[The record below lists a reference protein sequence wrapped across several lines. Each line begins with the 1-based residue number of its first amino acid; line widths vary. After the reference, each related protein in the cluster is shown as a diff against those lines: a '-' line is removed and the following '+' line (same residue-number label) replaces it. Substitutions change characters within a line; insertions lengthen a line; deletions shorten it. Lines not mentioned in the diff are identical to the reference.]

1 MARSSKS
8 YTILMADDDADDCLL
23 VRDALKETRHDYH
36 LRFVR
41 DGEELSDYLFR
52 RGRYADGKDAPR
64 PDLILLD
71 LKMPKKD
78 GREVLKELKSHPRF
92 RRIPIVALTTSTA
105 EDDVGYSYDMGVN
118 SYLTKPVTFRALVD
132 MMDTLGKYWFE
143 LVELPPVD

>member
-1 MARSSKS
+1 MARPFKP
-8 YTILMADDDADDCLL
+8 YTILMADDDADDYLL
-23 VRDALKETRHDYH
+23 VRDALRQTRHDFQ

-41 DGEELSDYLFR
+41 DGEELIDYLFG
-52 RGRYADGKDAPR
+52 RGRYADGQDAPR

-78 GREVLKELKSHPRF
+78 GREVLQELKSHPRF

-105 EDDVGYSYDMGVN
+105 EDDVAYSYDVGVN

-143 LVELPPVD
+143 LVELPPAE

>member
-1 MARSSKS
+1 MARPFKP
-8 YTILMADDDADDCLL
+8 YTILMADDDADDYLL
-23 VRDALKETRHDYH
+23 VRDALRQTRHDFQ

-41 DGEELSDYLFR
+41 DGEELADYLFR
-52 RGRYADGKDAPR
+52 RGRYADGQDAPR

-78 GREVLKELKSHPRF
+78 GREVLQELKSHPRF
-92 RRIPIVALTTSTA
+92 RRIPIVALTTSMA
-105 EDDVGYSYDMGVN
+105 EDDVAYSYDVGVN

-143 LVELPPVD
+143 LVELPPAE

>member
-1 MARSSKS
+1 MARPFKP
-8 YTILMADDDADDCLL
+8 YTILMADDDADDYLL
-23 VRDALKETRHDYH
+23 VRDALRQTRHDFQ

-41 DGEELSDYLFR
+41 DGEELADYLFR
-52 RGRYADGKDAPR
+52 RGRYADGQDAPR

-78 GREVLKELKSHPRF
+78 GREVLQELKSHPRF

-105 EDDVGYSYDMGVN
+105 EDDVAYSYDVGVN

-143 LVELPPVD
+143 LVELPPAE